1 MNLISFAL
9 YSVGQLVGGLHLAA
23 RLDVLEE
30 LVCSLMASLP
40 NDR

>member
-1 MNLISFAL
+1 MNLMSFAL

-30 LVCSLMASLP
+30 FGLAHGLP
-40 NDR
+40 T